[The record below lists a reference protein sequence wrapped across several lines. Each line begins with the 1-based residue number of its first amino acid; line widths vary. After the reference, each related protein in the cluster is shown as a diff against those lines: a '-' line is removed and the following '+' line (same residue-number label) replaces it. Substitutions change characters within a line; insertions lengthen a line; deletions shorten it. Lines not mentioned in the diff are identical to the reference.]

1 MIQYISLFAQ
11 EMWRLCMEMAPYL
24 LLGMFVSGLISVF
37 IDNTFVTK
45 HIGQKNIFSI
55 FKSTLFGIPLPLC
68 SCGVIPVAATL
79 RESGASK
86 GATVSFLVSTPQTG
100 VDSILLTYGMM
111 GPIFA
116 FFRPLAALIS
126 GMFSGI
132 VINHFDTDALS
143 PAAPNR
149 SPSNESIQ
157 KKVYNGL
164 KYGFISL
171 PSDIVVPLFQGLL
184 VAAAIALFIPPD
196 LIGEYFSSNTLL
208 QYLMMLLVSLPVYV
222 CATASIPIGLAL
234 LIKGVTPGAV
244 FVFLMAGP
252 ATNASSI
259 AVIKN
264 ILGKKTLV
272 RYLSLIGFTALL
284 FGFFLDTFLTIDLSE
299 IVGKHHGHEMG
310 GPWTII
316 LTFIF
321 LAILTNAYISRF
333 NPNGESAKKKVK
345 DVDGQLEQINLNVSG
360 MTCSHCKESVEEA
373 LHSVPGVEKSTIDL
387 STGNVQ
393 VEGKNMDKSALIE
406 RILSKGYSIKE

>member
-1 MIQYISLFAQ
+1 
-11 EMWRLCMEMAPYL
+11 MEMAPYL
-24 LLGMFVSGLISVF
+24 LLGMFVSGLISIF
-37 IDNTFVTK
+37 IDNSFVTK

-86 GATVSFLVSTPQTG
+86 GSTVSFLVSTPQTG
-100 VDSILLTYGMM
+100 VDSILLTYGML

-132 VINHFDTDALS
+132 VINHFDKDDHS
-143 PAAPNR
+143 PAAPSR
-149 SPSNESIQ
+149 SKSDEPFQ
-157 KKVYNGL
+157 KKVFHGF

-196 LIGEYFSSNTLL
+196 LIAEYFSSNTYL

-222 CATASIPIGLAL
+222 CATASIPIALAL
-234 LIKGVTPGAV
+234 LIKGITPGAV

-264 ILGKKTLV
+264 ILGRKTLY
-272 RYLSLIGFTALL
+272 RYLGLIGFTALL
-284 FGFFLDTFLTIDLSE
+284 FGIFLDTFLTIDLSK
-299 IVGKHHGHEMG
+299 IVGQHQGHEMS

-333 NPNGESAKKKVK
+333 RPTGKGSIKIVEDLEVQN
-345 DVDGQLEQINLNVSG
+345 EQINFNVIG
-360 MTCSHCKESVEEA
+360 MTCSHCKESVEGA
-373 LHSVPGVEKSTIDL
+373 VHSVLGVEQLTVDL
-387 STGNVQ
+387 LSGKVQ
-393 VEGKNMDKSALIE
+393 VEGKNIDKSFLIE
-406 RILSKGYSIKE
+406 RIESKGFSIKD

>member
-1 MIQYISLFAQ
+1 MIHYISLFAQ